1 MKLFEACDILGV
13 PPHELSVETVK
24 KSFKVRSL
32 KVHPDRG
39 GTSGDFIRTKN
50 AESFLLDYLDNRP
63 NYDEL
68 GAQALGLIIKGILK
82 ARVVQRALTATLSQA
97 MNAEIYPFV
106 FENQTFLVPLW
117 ERRSVFHLKTGMLVI
132 DVNIEFPAG
141 VLVENDNTLVLE
153 TSLAL
158 CNLLE
163 RERLEFLIGDYTFN
177 VDLEHVRLLPSQTIL
192 LSEEGIPRPGSS
204 LENSDLLQLAPV
216 YLHLHIV

>member
-1 MKLFEACDILGV
+1 MKLYEACDILGV

-24 KSFKVRSL
+24 RSFKVRSL

-39 GTSGDFIRTKN
+39 GTSGDFIKTKN

-68 GAQALGLIIKGILK
+68 GAQALGLIIKGILN
-82 ARVVQRALTATLSQA
+82 ARVVQRSLTATLSQA
-97 MNAEIYPFV
+97 MKAEIYPFV

-117 ERRSVFHLKTGMLVI
+117 ERRSVFYLKGGLLVI
-132 DVNIEFPAG
+132 NLNIEFPAE
-141 VLVENDNTLVLE
+141 VLVRNDNTLVLE
-153 TSLAL
+153 TSLNL

-163 RERLEFLIGDYTFN
+163 CEHLEFLIGDYTFD
-177 VDLEHVRLLPSQTIL
+177 VDLERVRLLPSQTIL
-192 LSEEGIPRPGSS
+192 LSEKGLPRPGSS
-204 LENSDLLQLAPV
+204 LDNSDLLQLAPI